1 MLPRTGSIDKNLFR
15 LMETQVNT
23 PLVRL
28 STPAVPPAEYPA
40 LIQGV
45 DEAYHR
51 EGHVRA
57 HWEYLLNSLHNMGP
71 EQVNERQQKA
81 SRILRDDGATY
92 KVYDEPN
99 TNQTWQLNPVP
110 LLISSDEWET
120 TEAMLVERADVFNL
134 LLQDI
139 YSDRKL
145 IRQGVIPPELLFSHQ
160 GFLRPC
166 NQIKLPG
173 AQQLILHGVD
183 LVRGPDGHMRVMADR
198 TQAPSGAGY
207 ALENRTVMNRVF
219 PSLFRDSHVHRLSLF
234 FARLRQKLQALNPN
248 GGLARIVVLTP
259 GAYNETYFEHAYLAN
274 YLGFQ
279 LVQGS
284 DLSVR
289 NGYVWMK
296 ALDGLKRVDVILRRV
311 DDVYC
316 DPVELKGDSQLGVPG
331 LLEVA
336 RMGHVAIANPLGSN
350 VLENPALLRYLP
362 DIARAL
368 IGRELKMSSVKTWW
382 CGDSK
387 DLEYV
392 CANLKNLLIKPT
404 YRRPGLY
411 EVYGAELDD
420 TKLQAWQNRIRKNPY
435 QFVAQEYVPCST
447 TPSWHQGQLK
457 PSVSILR
464 TFAVATDNGYAVMP
478 GGLTRVNL
486 DAGNKIIS
494 NQRGSV
500 SKDTWVL
507 ASEPEKRVSLRN
519 PDLQTPLDNSNEL
532 PSRVVENLFWMGR
545 YAERAESALR
555 LLRTVALQLNRTE
568 ALPGNICCALLSA
581 ITHVT
586 STYPGFASLNP
597 TLFDS
602 PEPELMSILIDNQ
615 RIGSVANNLIAMIR
629 SSEQVK
635 EQLSS
640 DTQRV
645 INDIGDRLEQMR
657 NLINE
662 SGLASSEEVQA
673 HLVTSLLAL
682 TGLIH
687 DSMTRDNGWHFM
699 EMGRRLERALQIV
712 SSLRSLLT
720 PRFDELGQEVLI
732 ESALLSGEALINYRR
747 YYQNGIN
754 IENGLEM
761 ILLNSRNPRSLIYQ
775 LAQLEMHFSD
785 LPGNRDRLSQE
796 SKFLLEATTAI
807 QLSDIKKLVG
817 SKSGVREDLDQ
828 LLARVQYLIS
838 SAAKAISQRYFD
850 HTQGPQLLVKNTEW
864 QEQL

>member
-1 MLPRTGSIDKNLFR
+1 MNSTP
-15 LMETQVNT
+15 MESQADVT
-23 PLVRL
+23 PLNAGSRE
-28 STPAVPPAEYPA
+28 PADYPSQ
-40 LIQGV
+40 LQGV
-45 DEAYHR
+45 DEAYSANGKVHP
-51 EGHVRA
+51 
-57 HWEYLLNSLHNMGP
+57 HWEYLLQSLHNMGKDLLD
-71 EQVNERQQKA
+71 ERQNKA
-81 SRILRDDGATY
+81 SRLLRDDGATY
-92 KVYDEPN
+92 KIYDEPDS
-99 TNQTWQLNPVP
+99 NQAWQLNPVP
-110 LLISSDEWET
+110 LLINSDEWAA
-120 TEAMLVERADVFNL
+120 TEAMLVERAEVFNL
-134 LLQDI
+134 LLEDI
-139 YSDRKL
+139 YGERKL
-145 IRQGVIPPELLFSHQ
+145 ITQKVIPPELLFSHQ

-166 NQIKLPG
+166 HNLSLPG

-183 LVRGPDGHMRVMADR
+183 LVRGPDGKMHVMADR

-207 ALENRTVMNRVF
+207 ALENRTVMNRIF

-234 FARLRQKLQALNPN
+234 FSRLRQKLQSLNPN
-248 GGLARIVVLTP
+248 GGIARIAVLTP

-289 NGYVWMK
+289 NGYLWMK
-296 ALDGLKRVDVILRRV
+296 ALDGLKRVDVVLRRV

-336 RMGHVAIANPLGSN
+336 RMGHVVIANPLGSN

-362 DIARAL
+362 QISRAL
-368 IGRELKMSSVKTWW
+368 IGRELTMPSVKTWW
-382 CGDSK
+382 CGNSS

-404 YRRPGLY
+404 YRKPGLY

-435 QFVAQEYVPCST
+435 QFVAQEYIPCST
-447 TPSWHQGQLK
+447 TPSWYQGQLQ
-457 PSVSILR
+457 PSAAILR
-464 TFAVATDNGYAVMP
+464 TFAVATDDSYSIMP

-486 DAGNKIIS
+486 DANNKIIS

-519 PDLQTPLDNSNEL
+519 PDLQPPLDNNNEL

-545 YAERAESALR
+545 YTERAESALR
-555 LLRTVALQLNRTE
+555 LLRTVFLQLNRTE
-568 ALPGNICCALLSA
+568 VLPENLCNALLSA

-597 TLFDS
+597 ELFKN
-602 PEPELMSILIDNQ
+602 PEPEIISILIDPH

-635 EQLSS
+635 EQLSN

-645 INDIGDRLEQMR
+645 INNIGDQLEQ
-657 NLINE
+657 LHKTLNE
-662 SGLASSEEVQA
+662 NGLANSEEVQA
-673 HLVTSLLAL
+673 RLVTSLLAL

-712 SSLRSLLT
+712 SSMRALLT
-720 PRFDELGQEVLI
+720 PQFDEQGQEILI

-747 YYQNGIN
+747 HYQNGIN
-754 IENGLEM
+754 MENGLEM

-775 LAQLEMHFSD
+775 LAQLEMHFND
-785 LPGNRDRLSQE
+785 LPGNRNILNEE

-807 QLSDIKKLVG
+807 QLSDIKKLVNTNN
-817 SKSGVREDLDQ
+817 GVREDLDQ
-828 LLARVQYLIS
+828 LLARVQYLVS

-850 HTQGPQLLVKNTEW
+850 HTQGPQLLVKNTDW

>member
-1 MLPRTGSIDKNLFR
+1 MTSNAPELIPSP
-15 LMETQVNT
+15 
-23 PLVRL
+23 PLAKADYK
-28 STPAVPPAEYPA
+28 T

-45 DEAYHR
+45 DEAFN
-51 EGHVRA
+51 RA
-57 HWEYLLNSLHNMGP
+57 GEIRPHWQYLLNSFKNMG
-71 EQVNERQQKA
+71 ERALDERQQKA
-81 SRILRDDGATY
+81 ARILRDDGATY
-92 KVYDEPN
+92 KIYDEPDS
-99 TNQTWQLNPVP
+99 NQTWQLNPVP
-110 LLISSDEWET
+110 LLISSDEWAPA
-120 TEAMLVERADVFNL
+120 EAALIERAEVFNL

-139 YSDRKL
+139 YGERKL
-145 IRQGVIPPELLFSHQ
+145 VRQGVIPPELLFSHP
-160 GFLRPC
+160 GFLRAC
-166 NQIKLPG
+166 NQIKVQG
-173 AQQLILHGVD
+173 EQQLILHGAD
-183 LVRGPDGHMRVMADR
+183 LVRGPDGQIRVMADR
-198 TQAPSGAGY
+198 TQAPSGMGY

-248 GGLARIVVLTP
+248 GGIARIVVLTP

-336 RMGHVAIANPLGSN
+336 RMGRVAIANPLGSN

-362 DIARAL
+362 EISRAL
-368 IGRELKMSSVKTWW
+368 IGRELAVPSVKTWW
-382 CGDSK
+382 CGNPD

-392 CANLKNLLIKPT
+392 CANLRDLLIKPT

-411 EVYGAELDD
+411 EVYGQELDE
-420 TKLQAWQNRIRKNPY
+420 TKILAWQNRIRKSPY
-435 QFVAQEYVPCST
+435 HYVAQEYVPCSSS
-447 TPSWHQGQLK
+447 PSWHKGQFI
-457 PSVSILR
+457 PSASILR
-464 TFAVATDNGYAVMP
+464 TFAVATDNGYSVMP
-478 GGLTRVNL
+478 GGLTRANL
-486 DAGNKIIS
+486 DVDNKIIS

-507 ASEPEKRVSLRN
+507 ASEPEKRVSLRS
-519 PDLQTPLDNSNEL
+519 PDMQLALEDTSEL

-545 YAERAESALR
+545 YTERAESALR
-555 LLRTVALQLNRTE
+555 LLRTVSLQINRTE
-568 ALPGNICCALLSA
+568 ALPDAITRTLLSA
-581 ITHVT
+581 VTHVT
-586 STYPGFASLNP
+586 STYPGFASLNQD
-597 TLFDS
+597 LFAN
-602 PEPELMSILIDNQ
+602 PEPEFVSVLLDSQ
-615 RIGSVANNLIAMIR
+615 RIGSVASNILALIR

-635 EQLSS
+635 EQLSN

-645 INDIGDRLEQMR
+645 INDIGDHLNELRGA
-657 NLINE
+657 INQ
-662 SGLASSEEVQA
+662 SGLVAAEEA
-673 HLVTSLLAL
+673 TARLVTALLAL

-699 EMGRRLERALQIV
+699 EMGRRMERALQIV
-712 SSLRSLLT
+712 SSMRSLLT
-720 PRFDELGQEVLI
+720 PKFDDFGQEVLI

-747 YYQNGIN
+747 HYQSGIN
-754 IENGLEM
+754 MEHGLEM

-785 LPGNRDRLSQE
+785 LPGNRDKLSEE
-796 SKFLLEATTAI
+796 SKYLLEATTAI
-807 QLSDIKKLVG
+807 KLSDIKALVK
-817 SKSGVREDLDQ
+817 SSSGVRDNLDQ

-838 SAAKAISQRYFD
+838 SAAKSISHRYFD
-850 HTQGPQLLVKNTEW
+850 HTDGPQLLVKNTSW
-864 QEQL
+864 QDQL

>member
-1 MLPRTGSIDKNLFR
+1 MNANSTFTETEDKAGKFVYPS
-15 LMETQVNT
+15 QVD
-23 PLVRL
+23 
-28 STPAVPPAEYPA
+28 
-40 LIQGV
+40 GV
-45 DEAYHR
+45 DEAYTNT
-51 EGHVRA
+51 GDVRP
-57 HWEYLLNSLHNMGP
+57 HWQYLLQSLRSMGDTSL
-71 EQVNERQQKA
+71 NERLSKA
-81 SRILRDDGATY
+81 NRILRDDGATY
-92 KVYDEPN
+92 KIYDEPDA
-99 TNQTWQLNPVP
+99 NQTWQLNPIP
-110 LLISSDEWET
+110 LLISSEEWGT
-120 TEAMLVERADVFNL
+120 TEAMLIERAEVFDL

-139 YSDRKL
+139 YGERKL
-145 IRQGVIPPELLFSHQ
+145 ISQKVIPPELLFSHQ

-166 NQIKLPG
+166 HNIKLPG
-173 AQQLILHGVD
+173 EQQLILHSAD
-183 LVRGPDGHMRVMADR
+183 LVRGRDGKMHVMADR

-248 GGLARIVVLTP
+248 GGIARIAVLTP

-362 DIARAL
+362 QISRAL
-368 IGRELKMSSVKTWW
+368 IGRELAMPSVKTWW
-382 CGDSK
+382 CGNDG
-387 DLEYV
+387 DLDYV
-392 CANLKNLLIKPT
+392 CANLKDLLIKPT
-404 YRRPGLY
+404 YRKPGLY

-420 TKLQAWQNRIRKNPY
+420 KKLQAWQNRIRKNPL
-435 QFVAQEYVPCST
+435 QFVAQEYIPCST
-447 TPSWHQGQLK
+447 TPSWHQECLQ
-457 PSVSILR
+457 PSAAILR

-486 DAGNKIIS
+486 NADNKIIS

-507 ASEPEKRVSLRN
+507 ASEPEKRISLRN
-519 PDLQTPLDNSNEL
+519 PDLQIQLDNSNEL

-555 LLRTVALQLNRTE
+555 LLRTVLLQLNRTE
-568 ALPGNICCALLSA
+568 VLPASICNALLSA

-586 STYPGFASLNP
+586 STYPGFASLDQD
-597 TLFDS
+597 LFTHPDQ
-602 PEPELMSILIDNQ
+602 EIISILADSH
-615 RIGSVANNLIAMIR
+615 RAGSVANNLVLMIR
-629 SSEQVK
+629 ASEQVK
-635 EQLSS
+635 EQLSN

-645 INDIGDRLEQMR
+645 INNIGDQLDQLRQVLGE
-657 NLINE
+657 N
-662 SGLASSEEVQA
+662 GLANSEDIQA
-673 HLVTSLLAL
+673 RLVTSLLAL

-699 EMGRRLERALQIV
+699 EIGRRIERATQIA
-712 SSLRSLLT
+712 SSMRALLT
-720 PRFDELGQEVLI
+720 PSVDDMAQEILI

-747 YYQNGIN
+747 HYQNGIN
-754 IENGLEM
+754 MENGLEM
-761 ILLNSRNPRSLIYQ
+761 ILLNKRNPRSLIYQ
-775 LAQLEMHFSD
+775 LTQLEAHFNE
-785 LPGNRDRLSQE
+785 LPDNRSTLSE
-796 SKFLLEATTAI
+796 ENKFLLEATTAV
-807 QLSDIKKLVG
+807 QLSDIRQLAIAKTD
-817 SKSGVREDLDQ
+817 VREDLDQ
-828 LLARVQYLIS
+828 LLARVQHLVS
-838 SAAKAISQRYFD
+838 SAAKAISQRFFD
-850 HTQGPQLLVKNTEW
+850 HTQGPQLLVKNTDW

>member
-1 MLPRTGSIDKNLFR
+1 
-15 LMETQVNT
+15 METHSNQHQSAT
-23 PLVRL
+23 SAPQ
-28 STPAVPPAEYPA
+28 PAPSYATQ
-40 LIQGV
+40 LQGV
-45 DEAYHR
+45 DEAYNA
-51 EGHVRA
+51 EGQVHP
-57 HWEYLLNSLHNMGP
+57 HWQYLLQSLHNMGA
-71 EQVNERQQKA
+71 EQINERQQKA
-81 SRILRDDGATY
+81 ARLLRDDGATY
-92 KVYDEPN
+92 KIYDEPDH
-99 TNQTWQLNPVP
+99 NQSWQLNPVP
-110 LLISSDEWET
+110 LLISSDEWQAV
-120 TEAMLVERADVFNL
+120 EALLVERAEVFDL

-139 YSDRKL
+139 YGERKL
-145 IRQGVIPPELLFSHQ
+145 IRQGVIPPELLFSHP

-166 NQIKLPG
+166 HQVRLPG
-173 AQQLILHGVD
+173 SQQLILHAVD
-183 LVRGPDGHMRVMADR
+183 LMRGPDRKLRVMADR

-207 ALENRTVMNRVF
+207 ALENRTVMNRIF
-219 PSLFRDSHVHRLSLF
+219 PSLFRDSHVHRLSVF
-234 FARLRQKLQALNPN
+234 FARLRQTLHSLNPN

-296 ALDGLKRVDVILRRV
+296 ALEGLKRVDVILRRV

-362 DIARAL
+362 EVARAL
-368 IGRELKMSSVKTWW
+368 IGRELKIPSVKTWW
-382 CGDSK
+382 CGDAK

-411 EVYGAELDD
+411 EVYGAELDE
-420 TKLQAWQNRIRKNPY
+420 TKLQAWQNRIRKNPN
-435 QFVAQEYVPCST
+435 QFVAQEYIPCST
-447 TPSWHQGQLK
+447 TPSWQGGQLQ
-457 PSVSILR
+457 PGASILR
-464 TFAVATDNGYAVMP
+464 TFAVASDNSYALMP

-486 DAGNKIIS
+486 DGSNKIIS
-494 NQRGSV
+494 NQRGSI

-507 ASEPEKRVSLRN
+507 ASEPEKRLSLRG
-519 PDLQTPLDNSNEL
+519 PELQAPLDTRSEL

-555 LLRTVALQLNRTE
+555 LLRTVATQLNRSET
-568 ALPGNICCALLSA
+568 LPENICCALLSA
-581 ITHVT
+581 LTHVT

-597 TLFDS
+597 ALFAN
-602 PEPELMSILIDNQ
+602 PEPELISILVDNQ
-615 RIGSVANNLIAMIR
+615 RIGSVANNLLAMIR
-629 SSEQVK
+629 ASEQVK

-645 INDIGDRLEQMR
+645 INDIGDRLEQLR
-657 NLINE
+657 QAINE
-662 SGLASSEEVQA
+662 RGLSSAEEDQA
-673 HLVTSLLAL
+673 HLVTALLAL

-699 EMGRRLERALQIV
+699 EMGRRLERALQIA
-712 SSLRSLLT
+712 SSLRALLT
-720 PRFDELGQEVLI
+720 PGFDELGQEVLI
-732 ESALLSGEALINYRR
+732 ESALLSGEALITYRR
-747 YYQNGIN
+747 HYQSGIN
-754 IENGLEM
+754 IHNGLEM
-761 ILLNSRNPRSLIYQ
+761 ILRNSRNPRSLIYQ
-775 LAQLEMHFSD
+775 LAQLDMHFGD
-785 LPGNRDRLSQE
+785 LPGKREQLSDE
-796 SKFLLEATTAI
+796 RKFLLEASTAI
-807 QLSDIKKLVG
+807 QLSDIQQLAH
-817 SKSGVREDLDQ
+817 SKDGVREGLDQ
-828 LLARVQYLIS
+828 LLARTQYLIG

-864 QEQL
+864 QEPL

>member
-1 MLPRTGSIDKNLFR
+1 MTSNAPDLLSP
-15 LMETQVNT
+15 QVDQSPT
-23 PLVRL
+23 Y
-28 STPAVPPAEYPA
+28 SS

-45 DEAYHR
+45 DEAYGR
-51 EGHVRA
+51 DGQIRP
-57 HWEYLLNSLHNMGP
+57 HWQYLLSSLKNMG
-71 EQVNERQQKA
+71 ERSLNERQQKA
-81 SRILRDDGATY
+81 ARILRDDGATY
-92 KVYDEPN
+92 KIYDEPDA
-99 TNQTWQLNPVP
+99 NQSWQLNPVP
-110 LLISSDEWET
+110 LLISSEEWEPA
-120 TEAMLVERADVFNL
+120 EAALIERAEVFNL

-139 YSDRKL
+139 YGERKL
-145 IRQGVIPPELLFSHQ
+145 LRQGIIPPELLYSHP
-160 GFLRPC
+160 GFLRAC
-166 NQIKLPG
+166 NQIKLQG
-173 AQQLILHGVD
+173 EQQLILHGVD
-183 LVRGPDGHMRVMADR
+183 LVRGPDGQMRVMADR
-198 TQAPSGAGY
+198 TQAPSGMGY

-234 FARLRQKLQALNPN
+234 FSRLRQKLQALNPN
-248 GGLARIVVLTP
+248 GGIARIAVLTP

-336 RMGHVAIANPLGSN
+336 RMGRVAIANPLGSN
-350 VLENPALLRYLP
+350 VLENPALLRYLA
-362 DIARAL
+362 DISRAL
-368 IGRELKMSSVKTWW
+368 IGRELAVPSVKTWW
-382 CGDSK
+382 CGNPD

-392 CANLKNLLIKPT
+392 CANLRSLLIKPT

-411 EVYGAELDD
+411 EVYGAELDE
-420 TKLQAWQNRIRKNPY
+420 TKILAWQNRIRKNPY
-435 QFVAQEYVPCST
+435 QYVAQEYVPCSSS
-447 TPSWHQGQLK
+447 PSWHQGQLI
-457 PSVSILR
+457 PCASILR
-464 TFAVATDNGYAVMP
+464 TFAVATDNGYSVMP
-478 GGLTRVNL
+478 GGLTRANL
-486 DAGNKIIS
+486 DADNKIIS

-507 ASEPEKRVSLRN
+507 ASEPEKRLSLRS
-519 PDLQTPLDNSNEL
+519 PDMLQVIEDTSEL

-545 YAERAESALR
+545 YTERAESALR
-555 LLRTVALQLNRTE
+555 LLRTVSLQINRTE
-568 ALPGNICCALLSA
+568 ALPDTVARTLLSA
-581 ITHVT
+581 VTHVT
-586 STYPGFASLNP
+586 STYPGFASVNQD
-597 TLFDS
+597 LFKN
-602 PEPELMSILIDNQ
+602 PEPEFISVLLDSQ
-615 RIGSVANNLIAMIR
+615 RIGSVASNIIALIR

-645 INDIGDRLEQMR
+645 INDIGDHLEELR
-657 NLINE
+657 TAINQ
-662 SGLASSEEVQA
+662 SGLVAAEEA
-673 HLVTSLLAL
+673 TARLVTALLAL

-699 EMGRRLERALQIV
+699 EMGRRLERALQIT
-712 SSLRSLLT
+712 SSMRALLA
-720 PRFDELGQEVLI
+720 PKFDDFGQEVLI

-747 YYQNGIN
+747 HYQSGIN
-754 IENGLEM
+754 MEHGLEM

-785 LPGNRDRLSQE
+785 LPGNRDKLSEQ
-796 SKFLLEATTAI
+796 SKYLLEATTAI
-807 QLSDIKKLVG
+807 KLSDIKALVK
-817 SKSGVREDLDQ
+817 STSGVRDNLDQ

-838 SAAKAISQRYFD
+838 SAAKAISHRYFD
-850 HTQGPQLLVKNTEW
+850 HTDGPQLLVKNTDW

>member
-1 MLPRTGSIDKNLFR
+1 MRP
-15 LMETQVNT
+15 
-23 PLVRL
+23 
-28 STPAVPPAEYPA
+28 
-40 LIQGV
+40 
-45 DEAYHR
+45 
-51 EGHVRA
+51 
-57 HWEYLLNSLHNMGP
+57 HWEYLLNSLGNMGS
-71 EQVNERQQKA
+71 EQINERQQKA
-81 SRILRDDGATY
+81 ARILRDDGATY
-92 KVYDEPN
+92 KVYDEPDS
-99 TNQTWQLNPVP
+99 NQTWQLNPVP
-110 LLISSDEWET
+110 LLISSDEWQS
-120 TEAMLVERADVFNL
+120 TEAKLIERAEVFNL

-139 YSDRKL
+139 YGPRKL
-145 IRQGVIPPELLFSHQ
+145 IRQGVIPPELLYSHQ

-166 NQIKLPG
+166 HNIKLPG
-173 AQQLILHGVD
+173 SEQLILHGVD
-183 LVRGPDGHMRVMADR
+183 LVRGSDGQMRVMADR

-234 FARLRQKLQALNPN
+234 FARLRQKLQSLNPN

-289 NGYVWMK
+289 KGYVWMK

-362 DIARAL
+362 DISRAL
-368 IGRELKMSSVKTWW
+368 IGRELTMPSVRTWW
-382 CGDSK
+382 CGNDA

-392 CANLKNLLIKPT
+392 CTNLKNLLIKPT
-404 YRRPGLY
+404 YRRPGIY

-420 TKLQAWQNRIRKNPY
+420 TKLLAWQNRIRKTPHL
-435 QFVAQEYVPCST
+435 FAAQEYVPSSSS
-447 TPSWHQGQLK
+447 PSWHQGKLQ
-457 PSVSILR
+457 PSPTILR
-464 TFAVATDNGYAVMP
+464 TFAVATGNGYTVMP

-486 DAGNKIIS
+486 NSGSKIIS

-507 ASEPEKRVSLRN
+507 ASEPEKRVSLLSG
-519 PDLQTPLDNSNEL
+519 DLQPPLNNSNEL

-555 LLRTVALQLNRTE
+555 LMRTVALQINRTE
-568 ALPGNICCALLSA
+568 ALPNNVYCALLSA

-586 STYPGFASLNP
+586 STYPGFASLSP
-597 TLFDS
+597 SLFDA
-602 PEPELMSILIDNQ
+602 PEPELISILIDNQ
-615 RIGSVANNLIAMIR
+615 RSGGVANNLIAMIR
-629 SSEQVK
+629 ASEQVK
-635 EQLSS
+635 EQLSN

-645 INDIGDRLEQMR
+645 INTVGDLLEQLR
-657 NLINE
+657 GTINE
-662 SGLASSEEVQA
+662 RNLASSDELQA
-673 HLVTSLLAL
+673 QLITSLLAL

-699 EMGRRLERALQIV
+699 EMGRRLERALQIS

-720 PRFDELGQEVLI
+720 PHLDDFGQEVLI

-754 IENGLEM
+754 IESGLDM
-761 ILLNSRNPRSLIYQ
+761 ILFNSRNPRSLIYQ
-775 LAQLEMHFSD
+775 LKQLQMHFSD
-785 LPGNRDRLSQE
+785 LPDSRERLSQE
-796 SKFLLEATTAI
+796 SKYLLEATTAI
-807 QLSDIKKLVG
+807 QLSDIKKLVAG
-817 SKSGVREDLDQ
+817 KNGVREELDQ

-838 SAAKAISQRYFD
+838 SASKAISQRYFD
-850 HTQGPQLLVKNTEW
+850 HTQGPQLLVKTTQW
-864 QEQL
+864 QDQL

>member
-1 MLPRTGSIDKNLFR
+1 MNINTTLIPPQ
-15 LMETQVNT
+15 ENT
-23 PLVRL
+23 PEA
-28 STPAVPPAEYPA
+28 TDYPSM
-40 LIQGV
+40 IKGV
-45 DEAYHR
+45 DEAYSSDG
-51 EGHVRA
+51 EVRS
-57 HWEYLLNSLHNMGP
+57 HWEYLLQSLHNMGSDVL
-71 EQVNERQQKA
+71 EERQKKA

-92 KVYDEPN
+92 KIYDEPD

-110 LLISSDEWET
+110 LLINSEEWGT
-120 TEAMLVERADVFNL
+120 TEAMLIERAEVFNL
-134 LLQDI
+134 LLKDI
-139 YSDRKL
+139 YGDRKL
-145 IRQGVIPPELLFSHQ
+145 ISQRVIPPELLFSHQ

-166 NQIKLPG
+166 HNVMLPG
-173 AQQLILHGVD
+173 EQQLILHSAD
-183 LVRGPDGHMRVMADR
+183 LVRGPDGQMRVMADR

-248 GGLARIVVLTP
+248 GGVARIAVLTP

-331 LLEVA
+331 LLDVA

-350 VLENPALLRYLP
+350 VLENPALLRYMP
-362 DIARAL
+362 QISRAL
-368 IGRELKMSSVKTWW
+368 IGRELAMPSVKTWW
-382 CGDSK
+382 CGIPE

-392 CANLKNLLIKPT
+392 CNNLKDLLIKPT
-404 YRRPGLY
+404 YRKPGLY

-420 TKLQAWQNRIRKNPY
+420 TKIQAWQNRIRKNPF
-435 QFVAQEYVPCST
+435 QFVAQEFIPCST
-447 TPSWHQGQLK
+447 TPSWYRGRMQ
-457 PSVSILR
+457 PSTTILR
-464 TFAVATDNGYAVMP
+464 TFAVATDNGYALMP
-478 GGLTRVNL
+478 GGLTRINF
-486 DAGNKIIS
+486 DANNKIIS

-507 ASEPEKRVSLRN
+507 ASEPEKMVSLRN
-519 PDLQTPLDNSNEL
+519 TDLQLPLDNSNEL

-555 LLRTVALQLNRTE
+555 LLRTVSLQLNRTDV
-568 ALPGNICCALLSA
+568 LPDNICHALLGA
-581 ITHVT
+581 VTHVT

-597 TLFDS
+597 DLFKN
-602 PEPELMSILIDNQ
+602 PEPEIISILIDPQ
-615 RIGSVANNLIAMIR
+615 RIGSIANNLIAMIR

-645 INDIGDRLEQMR
+645 INNIGDQLDQLRIAL
-657 NLINE
+657 NE
-662 SGLASSEEVQA
+662 SGLTNSEDAQVR
-673 HLVTSLLAL
+673 LVTSLLAL

-712 SSLRSLLT
+712 SSLRALLT
-720 PRFDELGQEVLI
+720 PKFDELGQEILT

-747 YYQNGIN
+747 HYQSGIN

-761 ILLNSRNPRSLIYQ
+761 ILLNNRNPRSLIYQ

-785 LPGNRDRLSQE
+785 LPGNRRTLSDE
-796 SKFLLEATTAI
+796 SKFLLEATTTI
-807 QLSDIKKLVG
+807 QLSDIKKLART
-817 SKSGVREDLDQ
+817 KSGVREDLDQ
-828 LLARVQYLIS
+828 LLSRVQYLIS

-850 HTQGPQLLVKNTEW
+850 HTEGPQLLVKNTEW